1 MLLPLPFQPCLGHTH
16 TPHHPIQSP
25 PPPLLT
31 SPSPCSRYPQACPAA
46 CLVRNARGST
56 PIDTAAAAQRGEV
69 LNALLL
75 GCAHDGRSTVAVA
88 AMRALLGAGA
98 VPDTWAPNGSSALM
112 LAAAADGVAAL
123 EVLLGGG
130 ASLELQDALGR

>member
-1 MLLPLPFQPCLGHTH
+1 
-16 TPHHPIQSP
+16 
-25 PPPLLT
+25 
-31 SPSPCSRYPQACPAA
+31 
-46 CLVRNARGST
+46 VRNARGST